1 MIIKMKKA
9 GLFILVICFSLSVFG
24 QKAPLG
30 KDVVAEFSAKM
41 QKLTTLSAKFSFT
54 LENLQEKIT
63 DTHEGDIVV
72 KGKKYNLDL
81 MGMEAFYD
89 GVTKW
94 QYNKQANEVTISK
107 PTVIEGGFFDDPTK
121 LFKDYEKN
129 FKSKF
134 IGEKV
139 EKGRTIYELEL
150 YPIDLKTPY
159 SKLNLKFDK
168 RSLEPV
174 QIKYQ
179 GKDGNNYIIKV
190 KVFRSNLPIR
200 DERFTFDPKKHK
212 GIEIIDM
219 R

>member
-1 MIIKMKKA
+1 MKKI
-9 GLFILVICFSLSVFG
+9 GLILIGIWISLSITA
-24 QKAPLG
+24 QNAPLG
-30 KDVVAEFSAKM
+30 KDVVNSFSVKM
-41 QKLTTLSAKFSFT
+41 QNLTSLSAKFSFT
-54 LENLQEKIT
+54 LENLKEKIT

-72 KGKKYNLDL
+72 KGKKYNLEL
-81 MGMEAFYD
+81 MGMEAYFD
-89 GVTKW
+89 GKTKW
-94 QYNKQANEVTISK
+94 QFNKEANEVTISE
-107 PTVIEGGFFDDPTK
+107 PTILEGGFFDDPTK

-134 IGEKV
+134 IGERV

-168 RSLEPV
+168 KTLEPV

-190 KVFRSNLPIR
+190 KVFRSNVPVR
-200 DERFTFDPKKHK
+200 DERFTFEPKKHK
-212 GIEIIDM
+212 GIEIIDI

>member
-1 MIIKMKKA
+1 MKKL
-9 GLFILVICFSLSVFG
+9 GLFLVSFCFSLAIFS
-24 QKAPLG
+24 QSAPLG
-30 KDVVAEFSAKM
+30 KDVVNSFSVKM
-41 QKLTTLSAKFSFT
+41 QNLTSLSAKFTFT
-54 LENLQEKIT
+54 LENLKEKIT

-72 KGKKYNLDL
+72 KGKKYNLEL
-81 MGMEAFYD
+81 MGMEAYFD
-89 GVTKW
+89 GKTKW
-94 QYNKQANEVTISK
+94 QYVKEANEVTISE
-107 PTVIEGGFFDDPTK
+107 PTSLDGGFMEDPTK

-139 EKGRTIYELEL
+139 EKGRFIYELEL

-168 RSLEPV
+168 KTLEPV

-190 KVFRSNLPIR
+190 KVFRSNVPVR
-200 DERFTFDPKKHK
+200 DERFTFEPKKHK
-212 GIEIIDM
+212 GIEIVDM

>member
-1 MIIKMKKA
+1 MKKF
-9 GLFILVICFSLSVFG
+9 GLILMGICFSIFVFA
-24 QKAPLG
+24 QNPQQQG
-30 KDVVAEFSAKM
+30 KDVVKEFSVKM
-41 QKLTTLSAKFSFT
+41 QNLTSLSAKFSFT
-54 LENLQEKIT
+54 LENLKEKIT

-72 KGKKYNLDL
+72 KGKKYNLEL

-89 GVTKW
+89 GKTKW
-94 QYNKQANEVTISK
+94 QFNKQANEVTISEPK
-107 PTVIEGGFFDDPTK
+107 VLEGGFLDDPTK

-134 IGEKV
+134 IGEKN
-139 EKGRTIYELEL
+139 EKNRTIYELEL
-150 YPIDLKTPY
+150 YPVDLNTPY

-168 RSLEPV
+168 KSLEPV

-190 KVFRSNLPIR
+190 KVFRSNVPVR
-200 DERFTFDPKKHK
+200 DERFNFDPKKHK

>member
-1 MIIKMKKA
+1 MKKI
-9 GLFILVICFSLSVFG
+9 GLFLVSVCFSIAIFAQS
-24 QKAPLG
+24 APLG
-30 KDVVAEFSAKM
+30 KDVVNSFSTKM
-41 QKLTTLSAKFSFT
+41 QNLTSLSAKFSFT
-54 LENLQEKIT
+54 LENLKEKIT

-72 KGKKYNLDL
+72 KGKRYNLGL

-89 GVTKW
+89 GKTKW
-94 QYNKQANEVTISK
+94 QFNKEANEVTISEPK
-107 PTVIEGGFFDDPTK
+107 ILEGGFFDDPTK

-134 IGEKV
+134 IGEKN
-139 EKGRTIYELEL
+139 EKGRNIYELEL

-168 RSLEPV
+168 KTLEPV

-190 KVFRSNLPIR
+190 KMFRSNVPVR
-200 DERFTFDPKKHK
+200 DEKFFFDPKKHK

>member
-1 MIIKMKKA
+1 MKKTC
-9 GLFILVICFSLSVFG
+9 LILLVAFFSFAAFS
-24 QKAPLG
+24 QSAPLG
-30 KDVVAEFSAKM
+30 KDVVKEFSEKM
-41 QKLTTLSAKFSFT
+41 QKLTSLSAKFSFT

-63 DTHEGDIVV
+63 DTHDGDIVI
-72 KGKKYNLDL
+72 KGKKYNLEL
-81 MGMEAFYD
+81 MGMDAYYD
-89 GVTKW
+89 GETKW

-107 PTVIEGGFFDDPTK
+107 PTKIEGGFFDDPTK

-139 EKGRTIYELEL
+139 EKGRSIYELEL

-159 SKLNLKFDK
+159 SMLNLKFDK
-168 RSLEPV
+168 KTLEPV

-190 KVFRSNLPIR
+190 KTFRSNVPVR

>member
-1 MIIKMKKA
+1 MKKF
-9 GLFILVICFSLSVFG
+9 GLILMGICFSLTILAQS
-24 QKAPLG
+24 APLG
-30 KDVVAEFSAKM
+30 KDVVNSFSAKM
-41 QKLTTLSAKFSFT
+41 QNLTSLSAKFSFT
-54 LENLQEKIT
+54 LENLKEKIT

-72 KGKKYNLDL
+72 KGKKYNLEL
-81 MGMEAFYD
+81 MGMEAYFD
-89 GVTKW
+89 GKTKW
-94 QYNKQANEVTISK
+94 QFNKQANEVTISE
-107 PTVIEGGFFDDPTK
+107 PTIIEGGFFDDPTK

-134 IGEKV
+134 IGEKI
-139 EKGRTIYELEL
+139 EKNRTIYELEL
-150 YPIDLKTPY
+150 YPIDLSTPY

-168 RSLEPV
+168 KTLEPV

-190 KVFRSNLPIR
+190 KVFRSNVPVR
-200 DERFTFDPKKHK
+200 DERFTFEPKKHK

>member
-1 MIIKMKKA
+1 MKKT
-9 GLFILVICFSLSVFG
+9 GLFLVVAFFSLTAFG
-24 QKAPLG
+24 QNAPVG
-30 KDVVAEFSAKM
+30 KDVVKEFSEKM
-41 QKLTTLSAKFSFT
+41 QKLSSLSAKFSFT
-54 LENLQEKIT
+54 LENLKEKIT
-63 DTHEGDIVV
+63 DTHEGDIVI
-72 KGKKYNLDL
+72 KGKRYNLEL
-81 MGMEAFYD
+81 MGMDAYYD
-89 GVTKW
+89 GETKW

-107 PTVIEGGFFDDPTK
+107 PTKVEGGFFDDPTK

-139 EKGRTIYELEL
+139 EKGRTIYELDL

-159 SKLNLKFDK
+159 SMLNLKFDK
-168 RSLEPV
+168 RTLEPV

-179 GKDGNNYIIKV
+179 GKDENNYIIKV
-190 KVFRSNLPIR
+190 KVFRSNVPLR

>member
-1 MIIKMKKA
+1 MKNT
-9 GLFILVICFSLSVFG
+9 GLFLIAVYFSLTTIA
-24 QKAPLG
+24 QNAPLG
-30 KDVVAEFSAKM
+30 KDVVNSFSAKM
-41 QKLTTLSAKFSFT
+41 QSLTSLSAKFSFT
-54 LENLQEKIT
+54 LENLKEKIS
-63 DTHEGDIVV
+63 DTHEGDIIV
-72 KGKKYNLDL
+72 KGKKYNLEL
-81 MGMEAFYD
+81 MGMDAFYD

-94 QYNKQANEVTISK
+94 QYNKDANEVTISK
-107 PTVIEGGFFDDPTK
+107 PTVLEGGFFDDPTK

-134 IGEKV
+134 IGEKI
-139 EKGRTIYELEL
+139 EKGRNIYELEL

-168 RSLEPV
+168 KTLEPV
-174 QIKYQ
+174 EIRYQ

-190 KVFRSNLPIR
+190 KVFRSNVPVR
-200 DERFTFDPKKHK
+200 DERFTFDSKKHK

>member
-1 MIIKMKKA
+1 MKKT
-9 GLFILVICFSLSVFG
+9 GFFLLVICLSFTVLG
-24 QKAPLG
+24 QNAPLG
-30 KDVVAEFSAKM
+30 KDIVNAFSVKM
-41 QKLTTLSAKFSFT
+41 QNLTSLTAKFSFT

-63 DTHEGDIVV
+63 DTHEGEIVV
-72 KGKKYNLDL
+72 KGKKYNLEL
-81 MGMEAFYD
+81 MGMQSYYD

-94 QYNKQANEVTISK
+94 QYNKEANEVTISK

-134 IGEKV
+134 IGEQV
-139 EKGRTIYELEL
+139 VKGRNIYEIEL

-159 SKLNLKFDK
+159 SKLNLTFDK
-168 RSLEPV
+168 KTLEPV

-179 GKDGNNYIIKV
+179 GKDGNNYIISV
-190 KVFRSNLPIR
+190 KMFRSNVIVR
-200 DERFTFDPKKHK
+200 DERFTFEPKKHK

>member
-1 MIIKMKKA
+1 MKKTVFF
-9 GLFILVICFSLSVFG
+9 LLVVCLSFSVSG
-24 QKAPLG
+24 QNAPLG
-30 KDVVAEFSAKM
+30 KDIVNAFSVKM
-41 QKLTTLSAKFSFT
+41 QNLTSLTAKFSFT

-63 DTHEGDIVV
+63 DTHEGEIVV
-72 KGKKYNLDL
+72 KGKKYNLEL
-81 MGMEAFYD
+81 MGMQSYYD

-94 QYNKQANEVTISK
+94 QYNKEANEVTISK

-134 IGEKV
+134 IGEQV
-139 EKGRTIYELEL
+139 VRGRNIYEIEL

-159 SKLNLKFDK
+159 SKLNLTFDK
-168 RSLEPV
+168 KTLEPV

-179 GKDGNNYIIKV
+179 GKDGNNYIILV
-190 KVFRSNLPIR
+190 KVFRSNVIVR
-200 DERFTFDPKKHK
+200 DERFTFEPKKHK

>member
-1 MIIKMKKA
+1 MKKTVFF
-9 GLFILVICFSLSVFG
+9 LLVVCLSFTVLG
-24 QKAPLG
+24 QNAPLG
-30 KDVVAEFSAKM
+30 KDIVNAFSVKM
-41 QKLTTLSAKFSFT
+41 QNLTSLTAKFSFT

-63 DTHEGDIVV
+63 DTHEGEIVV
-72 KGKKYNLDL
+72 KGKKYNLEL
-81 MGMEAFYD
+81 MGMQSYYD

-94 QYNKQANEVTISK
+94 QYNKEANEVTISK

-134 IGEKV
+134 IGEQV
-139 EKGRTIYELEL
+139 VKGRNIYEIEL

-159 SKLNLKFDK
+159 SKLNLTFDK
-168 RSLEPV
+168 KTLEPV

-179 GKDGNNYIIKV
+179 GKDGNNYIILV
-190 KVFRSNLPIR
+190 KVFRSNVIVR
-200 DERFTFDPKKHK
+200 DERFTFEPKKHK

>member
-1 MIIKMKKA
+1 MKKTVFF
-9 GLFILVICFSLSVFG
+9 LLVVCLSFNVSG
-24 QKAPLG
+24 QNAPLG
-30 KDVVAEFSAKM
+30 KDIVNAFSVKM
-41 QKLTTLSAKFSFT
+41 QNLTSLTAKFSFT

-63 DTHEGDIVV
+63 DTHEGEIVV
-72 KGKKYNLDL
+72 KGKKYNLEL
-81 MGMEAFYD
+81 MGMQSYYD

-94 QYNKQANEVTISK
+94 QFNKEANEVTISK

-134 IGEKV
+134 IGEQV
-139 EKGRTIYELEL
+139 VKGRNIYELEL

-159 SKLNLKFDK
+159 SKLNLTFDK
-168 RSLEPV
+168 KTLEPV

-179 GKDGNNYIIKV
+179 GKDGNNYIILV
-190 KVFRSNLPIR
+190 KVFRSNVIVR
-200 DERFTFDPKKHK
+200 DERFTFEPKKHK

>member
-1 MIIKMKKA
+1 MKKTVFF
-9 GLFILVICFSLSVFG
+9 LLVVCISFNVSG
-24 QKAPLG
+24 QNAPLG
-30 KDVVAEFSAKM
+30 KDIVNAFSFKM
-41 QKLTTLSAKFSFT
+41 QNLTSLMAKFSFT

-63 DTHEGDIVV
+63 DTHEGEIVV
-72 KGKKYNLDL
+72 KGKKYNLEL
-81 MGMEAFYD
+81 MGMQSYYD

-94 QYNKQANEVTISK
+94 QYNKEANEVTISK
-107 PTVIEGGFFDDPTK
+107 PTIIEGGFFDDPTK

-134 IGEKV
+134 IGEQV
-139 EKGRTIYELEL
+139 VKGRNIYEIEL

-159 SKLNLKFDK
+159 SKLNLTFDK
-168 RSLEPV
+168 KTLEPV

-179 GKDGNNYIIKV
+179 GKDGNNYIILV
-190 KVFRSNLPIR
+190 KVFRSNVIVR
-200 DERFTFDPKKHK
+200 DERFTFEPKKHK

>member
-1 MIIKMKKA
+1 MKKTVFF
-9 GLFILVICFSLSVFG
+9 LLVVCLTINVSG
-24 QKAPLG
+24 QNG
-30 KDVVAEFSAKM
+30 KDIVNAFSVKM
-41 QKLTTLSAKFSFT
+41 QNLTSLSAKFSFT

-63 DTHEGDIVV
+63 DTHEGEIVV
-72 KGKKYNLDL
+72 KGKKYNLEL
-81 MGMEAFYD
+81 MGMQSYYD

-94 QYNKQANEVTISK
+94 QYNKDANEVTISK

-134 IGEKV
+134 IGEQV
-139 EKGRTIYELEL
+139 VKGRNIYELEL

-159 SKLNLKFDK
+159 SKLNLMFDK
-168 RSLEPV
+168 KTLEPV

-179 GKDGNNYIIKV
+179 GKDGNNYIILV
-190 KVFRSNLPIR
+190 KVFRSNVIVR
-200 DERFTFDPKKHK
+200 DERFTFEPKKHK

>member
-1 MIIKMKKA
+1 MKNT
-9 GLFILVICFSLSVFG
+9 GLFLIAVYFSLTTIA
-24 QKAPLG
+24 QNAPLG
-30 KDVVAEFSAKM
+30 KDVVNSFSAKM
-41 QKLTTLSAKFSFT
+41 QSLTSLSAKFSFT
-54 LENLQEKIT
+54 LENLKEKIS
-63 DTHEGDIVV
+63 DTHEGDIIV
-72 KGKKYNLDL
+72 KGKKYNLEL
-81 MGMEAFYD
+81 MGMDAFYD

-94 QYNKQANEVTISK
+94 QYNKDANEVTISK
-107 PTVIEGGFFDDPTK
+107 PTVLEGGFFDDPTK

-134 IGEKV
+134 IGEKI
-139 EKGRTIYELEL
+139 EKGRNIYELEL

-168 RSLEPV
+168 KTLEPV
-174 QIKYQ
+174 EIRYQ

-190 KVFRSNLPIR
+190 KVFRSNVPVR

>member
-1 MIIKMKKA
+1 MKKY
-9 GLFILVICFSLSVFG
+9 GIFIIVVCLSITVFG
-24 QKAPLG
+24 QNAPAG
-30 KDVVAEFSAKM
+30 KDVVKEFSDKM
-41 QKLTTLSAKFSFT
+41 QKLTSLSAKFSFT

-63 DTHEGDIVV
+63 DTHEGEIVV
-72 KGKKYNLDL
+72 KGKKYDLEL

-89 GVTKW
+89 GETKW
-94 QYNKQANEVTISK
+94 QFNKQANEVTISK
-107 PTVIEGGFFDDPTK
+107 PTVIEGGFLDDPTK

-129 FKSKF
+129 FKSKY
-134 IGEKV
+134 IGEKA
-139 EKGRTIYELEL
+139 EKNRIIYELEL
-150 YPIDLKTPY
+150 IPIDLKTPY

-168 RSLEPV
+168 KTLEPV

-190 KVFRSNLPIR
+190 KVFRSNVPVR

-212 GIEIIDM
+212 GIEVIDM

>member
-1 MIIKMKKA
+1 MKKTVFF
-9 GLFILVICFSLSVFG
+9 LLVVCLSFTVIG
-24 QKAPLG
+24 QNAPLG
-30 KDVVAEFSAKM
+30 KDIVNAFSVKM
-41 QKLTTLSAKFSFT
+41 QNLTSLTAKFSFT

-63 DTHEGDIVV
+63 DTHEGEIVV
-72 KGKKYNLDL
+72 KGKKYNLEL
-81 MGMEAFYD
+81 MGMQSYYD

-94 QYNKQANEVTISK
+94 QYNKEANEVTISK

-134 IGEKV
+134 IGEQV
-139 EKGRTIYELEL
+139 VKGRNIYEIEL

-159 SKLNLKFDK
+159 SKLNLTFDK
-168 RSLEPV
+168 KTLEPV

-179 GKDGNNYIIKV
+179 GKDGNNYIISV
-190 KVFRSNLPIR
+190 KMFRSNVIVR
-200 DERFTFDPKKHK
+200 DERFTFEPKKHK

>member
-1 MIIKMKKA
+1 MKKTVFF
-9 GLFILVICFSLSVFG
+9 LLVVCLSFNVSG
-24 QKAPLG
+24 QNAPLG
-30 KDVVAEFSAKM
+30 KDIVKAFSAKM
-41 QKLTTLSAKFSFT
+41 QNLTSLTAKFSFT

-63 DTHEGDIVV
+63 DTHEGEIVV
-72 KGKKYNLDL
+72 KGKKYNLEL
-81 MGMEAFYD
+81 MGMQSYYD

-94 QYNKQANEVTISK
+94 QYNKDANEVTISK

-134 IGEKV
+134 IGEQV
-139 EKGRTIYELEL
+139 VKGRNIYEIEL

-159 SKLNLKFDK
+159 SKLNLTFDK
-168 RSLEPV
+168 KTLEPV

-179 GKDGNNYIIKV
+179 GKDGNNYIISV
-190 KVFRSNLPIR
+190 KMFRSNVIVR
-200 DERFTFDPKKHK
+200 DERFTFEPKKYK

>member
-1 MIIKMKKA
+1 
-9 GLFILVICFSLSVFG
+9 
-24 QKAPLG
+24 
-30 KDVVAEFSAKM
+30 
-41 QKLTTLSAKFSFT
+41 
-54 LENLQEKIT
+54 
-63 DTHEGDIVV
+63 VV
-72 KGKKYNLDL
+72 KGKKYNLEL
-81 MGMEAFYD
+81 MGMQSYYD

-94 QYNKQANEVTISK
+94 QYNKEANEVTISK

-134 IGEKV
+134 IGEQV
-139 EKGRTIYELEL
+139 VKGRNIYEIEL

-159 SKLNLKFDK
+159 SKLNLTFDK
-168 RSLEPV
+168 KTLEPV

-179 GKDGNNYIIKV
+179 GKDGNNYIISV
-190 KVFRSNLPIR
+190 KMFRSNVIVR
-200 DERFTFDPKKHK
+200 DERFTFEPKKHK

>member
-1 MIIKMKKA
+1 MLIKMKKT
-9 GLFILVICFSLSVFG
+9 GLFLLVFCFSITLFG
-24 QKAPLG
+24 QNDTQG
-30 KDVVAEFSAKM
+30 KSAVKEFSDKM
-41 QKLTTLSAKFSFT
+41 QKLTSLSAKFSFT

-72 KGKKYNLDL
+72 KGNKYNLEL
-81 MGMEAFYD
+81 MGMEAYYD

-94 QYNKQANEVTISK
+94 QFNKQANEVTISK
-107 PTVIEGGFFDDPTK
+107 PTKVEGGFFDDPTK

-139 EKGRTIYELEL
+139 ERNRTIYELEL

-168 RSLEPV
+168 KTLEPV
-174 QIKYQ
+174 EIKYQ

-190 KVFRSNLPIR
+190 KNFKSNVPVR
-200 DERFTFDPKKHK
+200 DERFNFDVKKHK

>member
-1 MIIKMKKA
+1 MKKTVFF
-9 GLFILVICFSLSVFG
+9 LLVVCLSFTVIG
-24 QKAPLG
+24 QNAPLG
-30 KDVVAEFSAKM
+30 KDIVSAFSVKM
-41 QKLTTLSAKFSFT
+41 QNLTSLTAKFSFT

-63 DTHEGDIVV
+63 DTHEGEIVV
-72 KGKKYNLDL
+72 KGKKYNLEL
-81 MGMEAFYD
+81 MGMQSYYD

-94 QYNKQANEVTISK
+94 QYNKEANEVTISK

-134 IGEKV
+134 IGEQV
-139 EKGRTIYELEL
+139 VKGRNIYEIEL

-159 SKLNLKFDK
+159 SKLNLTFDK
-168 RSLEPV
+168 KTLEPV

-179 GKDGNNYIIKV
+179 GKDGNNYIISV
-190 KVFRSNLPIR
+190 KMFRSNVIVR
-200 DERFTFDPKKHK
+200 DERFTFEPKKHK

>member
-1 MIIKMKKA
+1 MKKF
-9 GLFILVICFSLSVFG
+9 GLVLMVICASITVFA
-24 QKAPLG
+24 QNAPLG
-30 KDVVAEFSAKM
+30 KDVVKSFSDKM
-41 QKLTTLSAKFSFT
+41 QNLKTLSAKFSFT
-54 LENLQEKIT
+54 LENIKEKIT

-72 KGKKYNLDL
+72 KGKMYNLEL
-81 MGMEAFYD
+81 MGMQAYYD
-89 GVTKW
+89 GKTKW
-94 QYNKQANEVTISK
+94 QYNKEVNEVTISE
-107 PTVIEGGFFDDPTK
+107 PTMLEGGFFDDPTK

-139 EKGRTIYELEL
+139 EKGRYIYELEL

-159 SKLNLKFDK
+159 SLLNLKFDK
-168 RSLEPV
+168 KTLEPV

-190 KVFRSNLPIR
+190 KMFRSNVPVR
-200 DERFTFDPKKHK
+200 DERFSFEPQKHK
-212 GIEIIDM
+212 GIEVIDM

>member
-1 MIIKMKKA
+1 MKKT
-9 GLFILVICFSLSVFG
+9 GLTLLAVCFSLALFA
-24 QKAPLG
+24 QNAPLG
-30 KDVVAEFSAKM
+30 KDVVNSFSVKM
-41 QKLTTLSAKFSFT
+41 QNLTSLSAKFTFT

-63 DTHEGDIVV
+63 DTHDGEIVV
-72 KGKKYNLDL
+72 KGKKYNLEL
-81 MGMEAFYD
+81 MGMQSYYD
-89 GVTKW
+89 GETKW
-94 QYNKQANEVTISK
+94 QYNKDANEVTISK
-107 PTVIEGGFFDDPTK
+107 PTKIEGGFFDDPTK

-134 IGEKV
+134 VGEKD
-139 EKGRTIYELEL
+139 EKGRSIYELEL

-168 RSLEPV
+168 RTLEPV

-190 KVFRSNLPIR
+190 KVFRSNAIVR
-200 DERFTFDPKKHK
+200 DERFNFDPKKHK